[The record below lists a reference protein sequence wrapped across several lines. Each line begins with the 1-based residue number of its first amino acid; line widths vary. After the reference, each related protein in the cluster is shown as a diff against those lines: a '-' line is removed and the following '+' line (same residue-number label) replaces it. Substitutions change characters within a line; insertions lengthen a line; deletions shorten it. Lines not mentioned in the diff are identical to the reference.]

1 MGRGGSFF
9 GTWIWWMLLNGFVLW
24 KILSDYQQIL
34 YFDRFD
40 LGWFFILML
49 SPILLIFGSAGWMV
63 EFQMQVGNLYAWT
76 FWTFHD
82 ICCSSQFKYS
92 LFLTLKIPTIKKPLD
107 TIQSSDSMMMS
118 SHPQSLI
125 FSFRKKVK
133 KNRSLLTAYCRLLV
147 LHLREK
153 SAGTAFNPRGK
164 QKHCFR

>member
-1 MGRGGSFF
+1 MGPQPPSFDLNTWEGGILF
-9 GTWIWWMLLNGFVLW
+9 WNLDLMDVDDGFVLW
-24 KILSDYQQIL
+24 KISSDYQQIL

-49 SPILLIFGSAGWMV
+49 SPILLIFGSAEWMV
-63 EFQMQVGNLYAWT
+63 EFQMQVGNP
-76 FWTFHD
+76 
-82 ICCSSQFKYS
+82 
-92 LFLTLKIPTIKKPLD
+92 LFLTLKIPTIKRPLD
-107 TIQSSDSMMMS
+107 TIKSSDSMMMS

-125 FSFRKKVK
+125 FSFREKN
-133 KNRSLLTAYCRLLV
+133 NRSLLTAYCRL